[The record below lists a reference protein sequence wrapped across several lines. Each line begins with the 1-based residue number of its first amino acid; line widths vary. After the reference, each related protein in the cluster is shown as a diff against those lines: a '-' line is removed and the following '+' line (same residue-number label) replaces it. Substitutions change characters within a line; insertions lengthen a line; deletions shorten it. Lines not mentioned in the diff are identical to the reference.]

1 MYENEY
7 LETQVMT
14 APGPQLHLMVVDGSI
29 RFARQGKLALQEKDF
44 ELSHECL
51 NRSREFLSEM
61 ISGLNPE
68 VAPEMVGSLKQLFAY
83 IYRELALA
91 DINHQPEHIDNAIQV
106 LEKHRA
112 AWVELIEQ
120 LPTQFMQKNDARTDW
135 KR

>member
-61 ISGLNPE
+61 ISAFNFSFPAMDQRLCLK
-68 VAPEMVGSLKQLFAY
+68 VIMVGDSSVGKTSSRLGGTHRTTSRPIHAKERCPNRLGKLKTM
-83 IYRELALA
+83 ITSR
-91 DINHQPEHIDNAIQV
+91 
-106 LEKHRA
+106 
-112 AWVELIEQ
+112 
-120 LPTQFMQKNDARTDW
+120 
-135 KR
+135 